1 MHCTSS
7 RSIILWAPKLFFA
20 SAASVLE
27 CIDICARHR
36 VSICICSEL
45 PLESFHSICHWL
57 GMLRHTNADT
67 SHPAAH
73 THQLTTHPDQNC
85 KCKTHYYEVFL
96 FRFRENK
103 LHVTSV
109 EKYCRNV
116 TPVFP
121 GGQLGPPTLSKKT
134 PSLLSI
140 SYTCPLHVTKVH
152 KMGRQVHGITWTFD
166 RKIPLL
172 DRWHPRLF
180 LQPLVPPQWWGD
192 LIDFDD
198 GHIFITM
205 GW

>member
-73 THQLTTHPDQNC
+73 THPDLNY

-116 TPVFP
+116 VRNTAEMLHRFFQLAGLAWPPSARRLYLFSQFPTVVFF
-121 GGQLGPPTLSKKT
+121 K
-134 PSLLSI
+134 
-140 SYTCPLHVTKVH
+140 
-152 KMGRQVHGITWTFD
+152 
-166 RKIPLL
+166 
-172 DRWHPRLF
+172 
-180 LQPLVPPQWWGD
+180 
-192 LIDFDD
+192 
-198 GHIFITM
+198 
-205 GW
+205 

>member
-73 THQLTTHPDQNC
+73 TQLTTHPDQNY

-121 GGQLGPPTLSKKT
+121 GGRLGPPTLSKKT

-192 LIDFDD
+192 LIYF
-198 GHIFITM
+198 G
-205 GW
+205 G